1 MGVKPYRILCL
12 ALLLLLGCGILY
24 AKSMPV
30 LEPSHTRTVK
40 VGIFH
45 APPIMYIDKQS
56 KPSGMIVDLIETMAD
71 KENWK
76 IIWVVGTA
84 SELLKQ
90 GKNNQLDL
98 LTFLGYTDERAQYLD
113 YSKES
118 IMTGWGQ
125 VYTHS
130 KSVYETIHD
139 FDQATVA
146 IVYNEVNGDSFKKLC
161 ETFEVTCHTR
171 IVKTY
176 PEAFQ
181 LLEKREVDGAVAG
194 SIVGQNYTVN
204 RNIYPTPVLFSPK
217 KAMYATAK
225 DKNKDLMKRID
236 YYTKKWRSDSESPYF
251 IAYKKWFADSKSQ
264 TSSWVINLLIG
275 SSVLLLVSFI
285 AAYFLKRKVNTKTN
299 LLKNQS
305 DQIRQF
311 MNLMP
316 HIIVAAD
323 LDNEVLLINKSA
335 RKFLGFKD
343 DANVETVRDLISK
356 HSRSKDIFYNPNLIN
371 SKSNST
377 QSITVETRNVDQET
391 VTLEVSQTPF
401 VSTHSNKPA
410 LLTVATDITDAKR
423 YQKQIEHMSQH
434 DPLTGLPNR
443 ALLNDRIS
451 QSMAL
456 ATRHSYSSAILVIDI
471 NNFKAINEAY
481 AHSVGDDVLIKT
493 SERMASHIKKGDTL
507 ARLSGDA
514 FVILLNELSADSKIA
529 EKQLFDISE
538 RLKSHIMEPIKIDS
552 LTVEISVSIGMLI
565 YPFDGKRVDRLI
577 SRAETAMRHAKSNDD
592 NQAVRFNTDMEAA
605 LFQKHMITKELTQA
619 LKNKEFFLHYQ
630 PQYSSKSPTPIGFE
644 ALVRWQ
650 HKKHGVIY
658 PSDFIRAVEENGLI
672 IPLGYWIIEECF
684 IQAEKWQK
692 DFFQAPFIS
701 INLSVLQLTDKNLIK
716 KVRALLQTYKVE
728 PSLIEFEI
736 TETVLFNDFKD
747 SLATLDSLKKL
758 GVRLSI
764 DDFGTGYSSLSY
776 LKRLPLDKIKVDR
789 SFVKDI
795 TIDRGSQAIVKTVIS
810 MADDL
815 GMELLAE
822 GVENLEQIA
831 FLQEA
836 GCNYY
841 QGYYY
846 SKPLSSKDIDSFYG
860 DLSKDKPVSASSLP
874 NNNEIPH

>member
-1 MGVKPYRILCL
+1 
-12 ALLLLLGCGILY
+12 
-24 AKSMPV
+24 
-30 LEPSHTRTVK
+30 
-40 VGIFH
+40 
-45 APPIMYIDKQS
+45 
-56 KPSGMIVDLIETMAD
+56 MIVDLIETMAD
-71 KENWK
+71 KEGWK
-76 IIWVVGTA
+76 VIWVVDTA
-84 SELLKQ
+84 SNLLKQ

-181 LLEKREVDGAVAG
+181 LLEDREVDGAVAG

-204 RNIYPTPVLFSPK
+204 RNIYPSSVLFSPK

-225 DKNKDLMKRID
+225 GKNQELIKRID
-236 YYTKKWRSDSESPYF
+236 YYTKKWRADSQSPYYT
-251 IAYKKWFADSKSQ
+251 AYTKWFAESKSK
-264 TSSWVINLLIG
+264 TSSWVINLLVG
-275 SSVLLLVSFI
+275 VSLLLLSSFI
-285 AAYFLKRKVNTKTN
+285 LSYFLKQKIRNKTKQ
-299 LLKNQS
+299 LKNQS
-305 DQIRQF
+305 EQIRQF
-311 MNLMP
+311 MDLMP
-316 HIIVAAD
+316 HIIVATD
-323 LDNEVLLINKSA
+323 IDNKVLLLNKSA
-335 RKFLGFKD
+335 QDFLGLDSSDGVNTIK
-343 DANVETVRDLISK
+343 DLISK
-356 HSRSKDIFYNPNLIN
+356 NSRAKQIFYHPELKNN
-371 SKSNST
+371 KSNSN
-377 QSITVETRNVDQET
+377 SNINIETRNANKESVVLDI
-391 VTLEVSQTPF
+391 SQTSF
-401 VSTHSNKPA
+401 ISTSSNKSA
-410 LLTVATDITDAKR
+410 VLTIATDITDAKR
-423 YQKQIEHMSQH
+423 YEKQIEHMSQH

-456 ATRHSYSSAILVIDI
+456 ATRHSYSSTILVIDI
-471 NNFKAINEAY
+471 KNFKAINEAY
-481 AHSVGDDVLIKT
+481 AHRVGDDVLLKT

-507 ARLSGDA
+507 ARLSGDE
-514 FVILLNELSADSKIA
+514 FVILLNELSADPKVAEQQLYDIA
-529 EKQLFDISE
+529 E
-538 RLKSHIMEPIKIDS
+538 RLKKHVMRPIEIDG
-552 LTVEISVSIGMLI
+552 LTVEIAVNIGMLI
-565 YPFDGKRVDRLI
+565 YPFDGKRVDRI
-577 SRAETAMRHAKSNDD
+577 MSRAETAMRHAKAND
-592 NQAVRFNTDMEAA
+592 NGEPVRFGTDMEAA
-605 LFQKHMITKELTQA
+605 LFQKHMIRKELTQA
-619 LKNKEFFLHYQ
+619 LENQEFFLHYQ
-630 PQYSSKSPTPIGFE
+630 PQYNNQSPTPIGFE
-644 ALVRWQ
+644 ALVRWNHQ
-650 HKKHGVIY
+650 RHGTIY
-658 PSDFIRAVEENGLI
+658 PSDFIRAVEENGMI
-672 IPLGYWIIEECF
+672 IPLGYWIIEQCF

-692 DFFQAPFIS
+692 NFFQAPFIS
-701 INLSVLQLTDKNLIK
+701 INLSVLQLSDRNLVR
-716 KVRALLQTYKVE
+716 KVNALLETYEVE

-747 SLATLDSLKKL
+747 SLKTLNALKKL
-758 GVRLSI
+758 GVRLSV

-822 GVENLEQIA
+822 GVENSDQLA
-831 FLQEA
+831 FLQDA

-846 SKPLSSKDIDSFYG
+846 SKPLSSSDIDTFYT
-860 DLSKDKPVSASSLP
+860 DLAQDKSGFINSSS
-874 NNNEIPH
+874 NKNEKPH